1 MIFKNRSE
9 AGKLL
14 AQELLRYRD
23 EHPVVL
29 GLPRGGVEV
38 AYEIAKE
45 LGAPLDIIVARKLGA
60 PRQPELAI
68 GAVVDGDHPTAVLN
82 QDVIEAFG
90 VSRGYLDAVVAQ
102 ELAEIG
108 RRQRAYRGG
117 ESGAALEGAT
127 VILVDDGIAT
137 GASVKAAIR
146 GLRRKSIR
154 RLILAVPVASRES
167 AQELRREVDE
177 LVCLSLP
184 EDFVAVG
191 AHYEDFGQTE
201 DETVIELLGRA
212 RERSGASPKPAAPRA
227 N

>member
-1 MIFKNRSE
+1 MTFKNRRE

-14 AQELLRYRD
+14 AQRLLRYHN
-23 EHPVVL
+23 ENPVVL

-38 AYEIAKE
+38 AYEVALA

-68 GAVVDGDHPTAVLN
+68 GAVVDGDRPTAVLN
-82 QDVIEAFG
+82 QDVIQAFG
-90 VSRGYLDAVVAQ
+90 VSRAYLDAIVAR
-102 ELAEIG
+102 ELAEIS

-117 ESGAALEGAT
+117 ESPAAIENST

-146 GLRRKSIR
+146 GLRRKNIR

-167 AQELRREVDE
+167 AQELRPEVDE

-212 RERSGASPKPAAPRA
+212 RERSGAVPRT